1 MKLAMTSLSLLL
13 ALGTSGCGF
22 FSPAD
27 PEQPLD
33 TTAASEME
41 TAPTVAIDAVVPD
54 QVGPLGG
61 TSVTITGTGFHPEG
75 EVFFGETPA
84 DSTLVLSETTIEA
97 VVPPLVAG
105 RVHVWVRQPG
115 SQWASLLFG
124 LTVTPLDLAFAQ
136 APAHAFPPMDQ
147 ATTSAAVKT
156 DLDGDQTQ
164 DIVLAADHELRFLRG
179 QGNGN
184 FTLQPP
190 LISPDGP
197 LRFPPLPGATVLLA
211 RDFNGDGNVDLF
223 VAGQTNQ
230 LLLQQVDGSFSP
242 PAEEIPG
249 VTGDGLFAVTGDLD
263 GDGHLDILVATTTS
277 HHYLVNQPLEPGT
290 FQLAPDLWWPQ
301 VDEIA
306 GSAAL
311 GDFDRDGDLDLV
323 TGAISATGG
332 QMVRLYLNDQGIFTA
347 GEMGAIPPIGEPVT
361 ALVALN
367 IDGDQ
372 DLDLYLSCE
381 GQDVLLRNDG
391 FAHFFND
398 STLALPVDNLPGG
411 SVTAG
416 DLDLDGFPDLILGH
430 AGAQN
435 RIYLNDG
442 KGHFRDETPRLPMV
456 ADDTTHCLVADADG
470 NGTLDIFFF
479 GASGTG
485 NSLLFALA
493 AEAQP

>member
-1 MKLAMTSLSLLL
+1 MKLAMTFLSLLL

-27 PEQPLD
+27 PDQPLD

-41 TAPTVAIDAVVPD
+41 TAPTVTIDAVVPD

-61 TSVTITGTGFHPEG
+61 TTVTITGTGFHPEG
-75 EVFFGETPA
+75 EVFFGDLPA
-84 DSTLVLSETTIEA
+84 VSTLVVSETNIEA
-97 VVPPLVAG
+97 VAPPLVAG
-105 RVHVWVRQPG
+105 KYHVWVRQPG
-115 SQWASLLFG
+115 SQWASLFFG
-124 LTVTPLDLAFAQ
+124 LTVAPLDLAFAE
-136 APAHAFPPMDQ
+136 APAHAFTPFDDA
-147 ATTSAAVKT
+147 ATSWAVTT
-156 DLDGDQTQ
+156 DLDGDGTR
-164 DIVLAADHELRFLRG
+164 DIVLVADHEMRFLRG

-190 LISPDGP
+190 EMAPEGP
-197 LRFPPLPGATVLLA
+197 LRFPSIPGATTLLSG
-211 RDFNGDGNVDLF
+211 DWNGDKRVDLF
-223 VAGQTNQ
+223 VTGQTNA
-230 LLLQQVDGSFSP
+230 LLLQQVDGRFAT
-242 PAEEIPG
+242 PAEETPG
-249 VTGDGLFAVTGDLD
+249 LTDEGLFAITGDLNGDGL
-263 GDGHLDILVATTTS
+263 LDILLATTTG
-277 HHYLVNQPLEPGT
+277 HHYLINQPLEPGT

-416 DLDLDGFPDLILGH
+416 DLDRDGFPDLVLGH
-430 AGAQN
+430 SGAQN